1 MPAPMS
7 PADDERVRIEDRGGE
22 GVRLVRIHR
31 PDKRNAL
38 DGPTR
43 EALLDRIEEVVE
55 DGARVLVLTGSE
67 GTFASGADLAEM
79 RERSVDEQRDFVALP
94 RMYERIEGLPTPVI
108 AAIDGHALGA
118 GLELALACDVR
129 VAAEGTKLG
138 SPEVNLG
145 IIPGGGATQRLPRL
159 VGLGQAMRLVL
170 SGDLVAAGEAR
181 ELGMVEVHADEGEA
195 VDEALGLAGSMA
207 DHSAVALAGAKR
219 AMRDSWQTHLAE
231 GLRREIDRFA
241 DVFGSRDA
249 QEGIEAFLEDREPEF
264 EHR

>member
-1 MPAPMS
+1 MPGPMS
-7 PADDERVRIEDRGGE
+7 PDELVHAKREGPE
-22 GVRLVRIHR
+22 GVRLIEIDR
-31 PDKRNAL
+31 PEKRNAL
-38 DGPTR
+38 DGATR
-43 EALLDRIEEVVE
+43 QALLDRMEAAID
-55 DGARVLVLTGSE
+55 DGARALVLTGTE

-79 RERSVDEQRDFVALP
+79 RARSVAEQRDFIALP
-94 RMYERIEGLPTPVI
+94 RMYERIEALEAPVL

-129 VAAEGTKLG
+129 VAAEGAKLG

-170 SGDLVAAGEAR
+170 TGELVDAREAR
-181 ELGMVEVHADEGEA
+181 ELGLVEVHTDEQARER
-195 VDEALGLAGSMA
+195 ALELAGRMA
-207 DHSAVALAGAKR
+207 EHSAVALAGAKR
-219 AMRDSWQTHLAE
+219 ALRASWQTHLAE
-231 GLRREIDRFA
+231 GLREEIDRFA

-264 EHR
+264 THE